1 MLTLSIRSGSAPAS
15 DWGDGTKHG
24 DGHGAGVGDDSPD
37 GDGAI
42 WCGGQ
47 DGDGYGESEDGNGS
61 LARLL
66 VEVGVEKLYLFA
78 QVLNQGE

>member
-15 DWGDGTKHG
+15 GWGDGRGFG

-37 GDGAI
+37 GDGTI

-61 LARLL
+61 LAHTF
-66 VEVGVEKLYLFA
+66 VEAGVEKLYLLA